1 MSILQSDWGKLRKQ
15 TPYADCAGDVISERF
30 DYTVVSAIGTGDIL
44 ELGVLPAGHTVVDAV
59 LITDDIGTATI
70 DVGIMSGDVA
80 STDPA
85 RTCGNELFA
94 AAADASVVRM
104 SAAGGF
110 RIAPADVHRSIG
122 LKVSAA
128 VAAASQ
134 KISLVL
140 TYRA

>member
-15 TPYADCAGDVISERF
+15 APVADCAGDVVAERF
-30 DYTVVSAIGTGDIL
+30 DFTVTAAIGTGDIV

-59 LITDDIGTATI
+59 LITDDIGTATV
-70 DVGIMSGDVA
+70 DVGLMSGDVGSLDA
-80 STDPA
+80 A

-128 VAAASQ
+128 VVAASQ
-134 KISLVL
+134 KISLVVQ
-140 TYRA
+140 YKA